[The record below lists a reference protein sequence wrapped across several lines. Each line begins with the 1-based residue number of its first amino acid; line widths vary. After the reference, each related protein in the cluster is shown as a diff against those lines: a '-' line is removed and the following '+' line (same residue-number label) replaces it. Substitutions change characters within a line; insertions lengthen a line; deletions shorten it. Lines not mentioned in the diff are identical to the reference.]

1 MIPLTQKPG
10 PCHLGVHVCEHGL
23 VIKTAF
29 MRVYTP
35 DALPGDD
42 PVPGFVRAYAL
53 LSESDGEPDWEV
65 EWNGRRL
72 LCPRHLRLRVLESTV
87 AFANAFRGLGAGL
100 IPEEAAQAADRE
112 LRRYHEDHPS
122 HRSHVLTAAWHVP
135 VRWFT
140 AFVADDR
147 EVYEVQGL
155 PRLRYRVDLNT
166 ARERVDRALDVLR
179 ELQVFQGPA
188 EELGQLAEW
197 LAGFPDDSMLE
208 LDYAGV
214 SDLFDPQ
221 DLVFDESV
229 DLVQQS
235 VSALA
240 EGDMLTAGENY
251 GRVVSRWAS
260 AFSVTFSN

>member
-1 MIPLTQKPG
+1 M
-10 PCHLGVHVCEHGL
+10 
-23 VIKTAF
+23 IKTAF
-29 MRVYTP
+29 MRVYTD
-35 DALPGDD
+35 DADSGDD
-42 PVPGFVRAYAL
+42 PVPGFVRSYAL
-53 LSESDGEPDWEV
+53 LSETDSEPAWVVD
-65 EWNGRRL
+65 WNGRTL
-72 LCPRHLRLRVLESTV
+72 TCPRHLRLRVLESTV

-140 AFVADDR
+140 AFVADDK
-147 EVYEVQGL
+147 ELYEVQGQA
-155 PRLRYRVDLNT
+155 RLRYRVDLEK
-166 ARERVDRALDVLR
+166 ARERVERALDVLR
-179 ELQVFQGPA
+179 QLQVFSGPA
-188 EELGQLAEW
+188 EELGQLGEW

-214 SDLFDPQ
+214 SELFDPQ

-229 DLVQQS
+229 ELVQQS

-240 EGDMLTAGENY
+240 EGDMLAAGENY
-251 GRVVSRWAS
+251 GRVVSRWAP